1 MVCLYIPLIH
11 PIGMWKKENFYF
23 EQPAVYFR
31 NELLVEIL
39 TDDPV
44 TGTETFMYST
54 LKKINSLSMN
64 ELG

>member
-1 MVCLYIPLIH
+1 MVLFVALIH
-11 PIGMWKKENFYF
+11 LIGMWKKENFYF
-23 EQPAVYFR
+23 EQPAVNFR

-44 TGTETFMYST
+44 TGSTETFMYST
-54 LKKINSLSMN
+54 LKKINQLSMN